1 MRRGITSRTLLLL
14 VLASALALAMLA
26 PWPVG
31 ARDEYGEQHGGEYA
45 QVNLVSNGYVS
56 AEITDPNLVNPWGVA
71 ASSTSPIWIS
81 NQATSTSTLYTITN
95 IESGTGS
102 PFVVAIPTTGT
113 PGPQGPTGIVFNLAA
128 AQMGFPIPGAS
139 GGMVASDFI
148 FASLNGTISGWSPT
162 STGGR
167 ADAVI
172 AVRTPG
178 AVYTGLALGMVGSA
192 MDLYAADSTP
202 PPDGGIKVFNASF
215 APVNLGSDAFAIRWL
230 PPLPADEAWAPYNRA
245 NLGGNMLVTY
255 GPIPATGG
263 QPIVGFGHGVVAEF
277 TTTGEFIRIV
287 ERRGP
292 LNDPWGMVMAPAQFG
307 RFSNDLLVGNFGDGK
322 ILAYRQHHDGRFT
335 FEAEMVGTDHR
346 PLRNGFLW
354 ALWFGNG
361 ADGADPDTLY
371 ITTGG
376 ADQSKDGLFAAITP
390 APKD

>member
-139 GGMVASDFI
+139 GGVVAPNFI

-230 PPLPADEAWAPYNRA
+230 PPLPSDEAWAPYNIA
-245 NLGGNMLVTY
+245 NLGGNMFVTY
-255 GPIPATGG
+255 VPIPATGG

>member
-1 MRRGITSRTLLLL
+1 M
-14 VLASALALAMLA
+14 
-26 PWPVG
+26 
-31 ARDEYGEQHGGEYA
+31 
-45 QVNLVSNGYVS
+45 
-56 AEITDPNLVNPWGVA
+56 
-71 ASSTSPIWIS
+71 
-81 NQATSTSTLYTITN
+81 
-95 IESGTGS
+95 
-102 PFVVAIPTTGT
+102 
-113 PGPQGPTGIVFNLAA
+113 FNLAA

-230 PPLPADEAWAPYNRA
+230 PPLPADEAWAPYNIA
-245 NLGGNMLVTY
+245 NLGGNMFVTY
-255 GPIPATGG
+255 VPIPATGG

>member
-230 PPLPADEAWAPYNRA
+230 PPLPADEAWAPYNIA
-245 NLGGNMLVTY
+245 NLGGNMFVTY
-255 GPIPATGG
+255 VPIPATGG